1 MPRRKRDGP
10 SVLIIDDDSDSREA
24 LAELLT
30 DQGYVVS
37 AAANGAEGL
46 VYLRSGKH
54 AHVILL
60 DLMMPDVDGWDFRVE
75 QKRDPALAAIPVVV
89 ISGAGKLLDAEYA
102 LRKPL
107 DVQALLAL
115 LREILDA
122 PS

>member
-46 VYLRSGKH
+46 VYLRSGKR